1 MIKFE
6 KKRRK
11 TIQKIFLI
19 FLKARKGKRKH
30 AKERKKVIKTFPELF
45 SRQKE
50 AKENLFKNCF
60 NFLCSH

>member
-1 MIKFE
+1 MIKFK

-19 FLKARKGKRKH
+19 FYKAGKGKRKH

-45 SRQKE
+45 SR
-50 AKENLFKNCF
+50 
-60 NFLCSH
+60 